1 MNTLKTFA
9 ALGLAA
15 LLWTGTALGFDHSR
29 QGKILSIDP
38 DAKVMVIQSDAGDQW
53 EIYWTETTKI
63 EDGLIVSELRVGDKV
78 DVDLV
83 EKDGRLFAEQ
93 IEREGKAEKR

>member
-1 MNTLKTFA
+1 MKSMKTFA
-9 ALGLAA
+9 SLALSA
-15 LLWTGTALGFDHSR
+15 LLFAATAVAADNSR

-38 DAKVMVIQSDAGDQW
+38 DTKVMVIQADSGDQW
-53 EIYWTETTKI
+53 TIYWTETTKI
-63 EDGLIVSELRVGDKV
+63 EDGLIVSELRIGDKV

-83 EKDGRLFAEQ
+83 EKEGKLFAEQ

>member
-1 MNTLKTFA
+1 MKPMKTFA
-9 ALGLAA
+9 SFALAA
-15 LLWTGTALGFDHSR
+15 LLLAATALAADNSR

-38 DAKVMVIQSDAGDQW
+38 EAKVLVIQADSGDQW
-53 EIYWTETTKI
+53 EIYWTETTRI
-63 EDGLIVSELRVGDKV
+63 QDGLIVSELRVGDKV

-83 EKDGRLFAEQ
+83 ERDGKLWAQQ